1 MARRKFTAFKF
12 MDVKLIERRAIL
24 LQIFYVCHRKRLY
37 ISNPDVPTSTNDGS
51 IVDSRSDQFLLF
63 THSDI
68 DADAAQTTVPF
79 LDAQPVAP
87 DPPTLLAGAG
97 IYHKGRSGYGGFIG
111 PKVVTYDF
119 NDHIQATFPITDDEV
134 N

>member
-1 MARRKFTAFKF
+1 MGSHITTNNN
-12 MDVKLIERRAIL
+12 L
-24 LQIFYVCHRKRLY
+24 YVCAFYRKRLH
-37 ISNPDVPTSTNDGS
+37 ISNPDVPTSTNEGS
-51 IVDSRSDQFLLF
+51 TVDSRSDQFLLF

-68 DADAAQTTVPF
+68 DTDAAQTTVPF

-119 NDHIQATFPITDDEV
+119 NAHIQSVFPITKDEV

>member
-1 MARRKFTAFKF
+1 MK
-12 MDVKLIERRAIL
+12 
-24 LQIFYVCHRKRLY
+24 
-37 ISNPDVPTSTNDGS
+37 PDVPISTNDGS
-51 IVDSRSDQFLLF
+51 VIDSQSDQFLLF

-68 DADAAQTTVPF
+68 DTDAAQTTVPF

-87 DPPTLLAGAG
+87 DPPTLLTGAG

-111 PKVVTYDF
+111 LKVVTYDF
-119 NDHIQATFPITDDEV
+119 SDHIQARFPLIEDEV

>member
-1 MARRKFTAFKF
+1 MIYLFCRK
-12 MDVKLIERRAIL
+12 KLKIN
-24 LQIFYVCHRKRLY
+24 
-37 ISNPDVPTSTNDGS
+37 NPDVPTATNDGS
-51 IVDSRSDQFLLF
+51 VIDSRSDQFLLF
-63 THSDI
+63 THTDI

-87 DPPTLLAGAG
+87 EPPTILVGAG
-97 IYHKGRSGYGGFIG
+97 IYHKGRPGYGGFIG

-119 NDHIQATFPITDDEV
+119 SPHIIDQFPDADSDV

>member
-1 MARRKFTAFKF
+1 MHSSITANNFCVF
-12 MDVKLIERRAIL
+12 
-24 LQIFYVCHRKRLY
+24 HRKRLH
-37 ISNPDVPTSTNDGS
+37 ISNPDVPISTNEGS

-68 DADAAQTTVPF
+68 DTDAAQTTVPF

-97 IYHKGRSGYGGFIG
+97 IYHKGRFGYGGFIG

-119 NDHIQATFPITDDEV
+119 NAHIQARFPITEDEV

>member
-1 MARRKFTAFKF
+1 MVDVQQCNYNIIHACVLRR
-12 MDVKLIERRAIL
+12 E
-24 LQIFYVCHRKRLY
+24 RLY
-37 ISNPDVPTSTNDGS
+37 ISNPDVPISTNEGS
-51 IVDSRSDQFLLF
+51 AVDSQSDQFLLF

-68 DADAAQTTVPF
+68 NADAAQTTIPF

-97 IYHKGRSGYGGFIG
+97 IYHKGRPGYGGFIG

-119 NDHIQATFPITDDEV
+119 STHIQATFPVIEDEV